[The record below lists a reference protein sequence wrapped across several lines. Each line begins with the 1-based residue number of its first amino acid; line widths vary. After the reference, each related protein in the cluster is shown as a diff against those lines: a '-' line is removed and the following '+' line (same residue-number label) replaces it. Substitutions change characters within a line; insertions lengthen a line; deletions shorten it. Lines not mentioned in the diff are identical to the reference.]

1 MVDSNIPNP
10 SGTII
15 YFIII
20 TLFFVFFNVNNIFKT
35 KDITNTILASDNLII
50 NSIYLLFLVLGTYFI
65 NVFISKA
72 MCSQTIQWGYVLMI
86 TLLPWIIIFVS
97 LYFILKLFP
106 GWISPFSN
114 TIGYSVIGLLGVEK
128 IYNSIF
134 KTGQEASENT
144 EVVKAIANMNSN
156 RSKFVNQISTNVDDF
171 NTFFDNM
178 KELIKEDGN
187 SDGTNKLKLY
197 QLLIIKQFVGKIVW
211 YVLAGILICSI
222 SYNLIINMTCE
233 KSLEELQKDFEA
245 AKEEKIAATQ
255 SEAI

>member
-1 MVDSNIPNP
+1 MADSNIPNP

-20 TLFFVFFNVNNIFKT
+20 TLLFVFFNVYNIFKT
-35 KDITNTILASDNLII
+35 TDIINTALASDNLII
-50 NSIYLLFLVLGTYFI
+50 NSIYILFLILGSYFI

-72 MCSQTIQWGYVLMI
+72 MCSQIVQWGHVLMI

-128 IYNSIF
+128 IYDSIF

-156 RSKFVNQISTNVDDF
+156 RAKFVNQISTDVDDF
-171 NTFFDNM
+171 NTFFNNM
-178 KELIKEDGN
+178 KELIKEDNN

-233 KSLEELQKDFEA
+233 KSLEEIQKDFETA
-245 AKEEKIAATQ
+245 REEKIAAVQ
-255 SEAI
+255 SDAI